1 MKESA
6 LRRRFYPLCL
16 TALGA
21 ALLAVLYRLAQQW
34 IAPGDIPGLLPG
46 ADVYFFPQKTRE
58 TAWYL
63 AAVPGLF
70 ALFCGL
76 TALQKNR
83 PGPDG
88 FSDRQLKGGLACL
101 AVFTAGV
108 LFAAPG
114 RPLFQVLAYAAALVF
129 LGGYAYARNKTVRKT
144 AGSLT
149 AYWQHS
155 PRLKRTVKRIW
166 TGTKAALLACTA
178 AAFVWMIYPFIF
190 VQPRLLAEFAE
201 IPTQTVLLGECVDTH
216 SFVNKHPV
224 LGQWQTDPDPVAV
237 REFIR
242 FNEWDI
248 IAGVLDRFVIH
259 HHAHLLNPAFE
270 LQAGRPLNEIY
281 FQYGFG
287 NAWLLKE
294 LMNAAGG
301 ISWQNYFK
309 ILFSFYYIYYALFLA
324 ALWLAFK
331 RLNYVLLGTL
341 GIVGSL
347 GTFGFPSVWAAP
359 GANPLR
365 HFFDVFVFA
374 VLFYYWKTAKIRW
387 LWICAALIAL
397 ACLNCF
403 STGAALLVAAAAA
416 LAVRALE
423 QPDAQRL
430 KREFWPVLS
439 AVLAAAAVRFVVRT
453 ATTDT
458 TVYFLKGLLGFV
470 LAPSGMFWLGLCLLG
485 GYLTYWI
492 FGRKQT
498 PYAPLF
504 LFSFFYAQGMLLY
517 YVWGSDT
524 RHLMVVFPL
533 CLLAG
538 LCAWRL
544 AEEHLSEQARRAGFT
559 VLLTA
564 GMLFAWSG
572 LQNYRRDR
580 QAIQTDLEH
589 HVQYAWALPNARFVS
604 AMAPAY
610 FEESAAL
617 LRQFAGPD
625 KGVHLISQY
634 DLFLPFLA
642 GKYNAMPF
650 ISLPWFLVSEKELNQ
665 VTDFLR
671 QKQPRFLFVDTN
683 LDQPLPYADIPA
695 DSAYFKNLS
704 HDAKAREDRRGN
716 LRRVFASVQKEY
728 KPVQKGKLITV
739 YERTH

>member
-34 IAPGDIPGLLPG
+34 IAPGEISGLLPG

-70 ALFCGL
+70 VLFCGL
-76 TALQKNR
+76 TALQKNK

-88 FSDRQLKGGLACL
+88 FSDGQLKGGLACL

-166 TGTKAALLACTA
+166 TGTKAVLLACTA

-201 IPTQTVLLGECVDTH
+201 VPTQTVLLGESVDTH
-216 SFVNKHPV
+216 SFVNQHPV

-309 ILFSFYYIYYALFLA
+309 TLFSFYYVYFALFLA
-324 ALWLAFK
+324 VLWFVFK
-331 RLNYVLLGTL
+331 RLNYIL
-341 GIVGSL
+341 L
-347 GTFGFPSVWAAP
+347 GTFGFVAAIAMQRYIFFWAAP
-359 GANPLR
+359 GVNPSRYGLDIVI
-365 HFFDVFVFA
+365 FT
-374 VLFYYWKTAKIRW
+374 VLFYYWKTSQIRW
-387 LWICAALIAL
+387 LWLFAACICV
-397 ACLNCF
+397 ACF
-403 STGAALLVAAAAA
+403 VSFATGAALLIAAGAA
-416 LAVRALE
+416 LAVCALE
-423 QPDAQRL
+423 RPDTQRL
-430 KREFWPVLS
+430 KREIRPVVA
-439 AVLAAAAVRFVVRT
+439 AVLAAVLMPLLLRT
-453 ATTDT
+453 AHTE
-458 TVYFLKGLLGFV
+458 TVWYFINGLTGFP
-470 LAPSGMFWLGLCLLG
+470 LRPAGWCLLAVFLLC
-485 GYLTYWI
+485 GYLVYWL
-492 FGRKQT
+492 FGQKKT
-498 PYAPLF
+498 PYTPLF
-504 LFSFFYAQGMLLY
+504 LFTFFYAQGMLLY
-517 YVWGSDT
+517 TVWRGDLQ
-524 RHLMVVFPL
+524 HLMVTVPL
-533 CLLAG
+533 VLTG

-544 AEEHLSEQARRAGFT
+544 AEEHLSEQARRAGFA

-564 GMLFAWSG
+564 GILFAWSG

-580 QAIQTDLEH
+580 QAVQTDLEH

-604 AMAPAY
+604 AMDPAY

-695 DSAYFKNLS
+695 DSSYFKNLA